1 MNQQVTLNEAIKLA
15 EQLSL
20 LDKVR
25 LIEKISPQIE
35 RELMISQNQPRQS
48 LRGLWKGSNIS
59 ESDIAEMRQ
68 EMWKN
73 FPRED
78 I

>member
-1 MNQQVTLNEAIKLA
+1 MKQIVTLDEAIKLTT
-15 EQLSL
+15 QLSL
-20 LDKVR
+20 IDKVR

-35 RELMISQNQPRQS
+35 RELRMTQNQPPKS
-48 LRGLWKGSNIS
+48 LRGLWKGSNIT
-59 ESDIAEMRQ
+59 ESDIAEIRQ